1 MTATDASGNDDLF
14 GHLEKNEEEDK
25 KTPARESVVLTK
37 KERAEQKKALEQM
50 TVLSEKLAEIETEY
64 EAYKEEK
71 TTEILD
77 IKERLVQAQES
88 AEQSAVI

>member
-1 MTATDASGNDDLF
+1 MTATEASGNDDLF
-14 GHLEKNEEEDK
+14 GHLEKNEEDK
-25 KTPARESVVLTK
+25 KNPARESVVLTK

-50 TVLSEKLAEIETEY
+50 TALSEKLAEIETEY

>member
-1 MTATDASGNDDLF
+1 MTA
-14 GHLEKNEEEDK
+14 
-25 KTPARESVVLTK
+25 
-37 KERAEQKKALEQM
+37 
-50 TVLSEKLAEIETEY
+50 LSEKLAEIETEY

-88 AEQSAVI
+88 AE

>member
-1 MTATDASGNDDLF
+1 MTATEASGNDDLF
-14 GHLEKNEEEDK
+14 GHLEKNEENK
-25 KTPARESVVLTK
+25 KNPARESVVLTK

-50 TVLSEKLAEIETEY
+50 TALSEKLAEIETEY

-77 IKERLVQAQES
+77 IKERLAQAQES

>member
-1 MTATDASGNDDLF
+1 MTATEASGNDDLF
-14 GHLEKNEEEDK
+14 GHLEKNEEDK
-25 KTPARESVVLTK
+25 KNPARESVVLTK

-50 TVLSEKLAEIETEY
+50 TALSEKLAEIETEY

-77 IKERLVQAQES
+77 IKERLAQAQES